1 MGNESE
7 SNQKALLVQRPLLGN
22 VDLQVIDSV
31 QWVWAWL
38 VYLAALGVKGVT
50 TESVQG
56 RGEVEVR
63 PEGESKEG
71 GTDRGGEVVREREMK
86 E

>member
-1 MGNESE
+1 M
-7 SNQKALLVQRPLLGN
+7 
-22 VDLQVIDSV
+22 
-31 QWVWAWL
+31 WAWL
-38 VYLAALGVKGVT
+38 VYPAALGVKGVT
-50 TESVQG
+50 TESVRG
-56 RGEVEVR
+56 RGEVAVR

>member
-1 MGNESE
+1 M
-7 SNQKALLVQRPLLGN
+7 
-22 VDLQVIDSV
+22 
-31 QWVWAWL
+31 WAWL

>member
-1 MGNESE
+1 MFGN
-7 SNQKALLVQRPLLGN
+7 A
-22 VDLQVIDSV
+22 DLQVINSIERV
-31 QWVWAWL
+31 LAWL
-38 VYLAALGVKGVT
+38 VYLTEMGVKGVT
-50 TESVQG
+50 IESVRG
-56 RGEVEVR
+56 WGEVEVQ